1 MAAARFPIGRFV
13 RELEPVVAPYA
24 AAVSDHQAECLRA
37 VLYGLLRDPSPYL
50 ADVARSATDLG
61 GTLDARE
68 QRLSR
73 FAASPKLDLDALRRV
88 HRGVLSRLL
97 PRRGRIPLYAD
108 LSDISKPYAETLE
121 ALDRVRDGSD
131 PEKGI
136 QPGYWLN
143 EVYVGLAHR
152 RLAPVVFDLFS
163 LRDGVTLSQ
172 NQVLLAGIEWA
183 FALVGPRGV
192 WVGDRGYDN
201 GKILAALLSGGRD
214 FVIRLQAGS
223 SSRTLR
229 LPSGETRTVEA
240 LLPTIPALGPLDPK
254 RPDRGSVG
262 IASVQL
268 PEHPDCPLTLVAVR
282 GRSREAFV
290 VLTTL
295 PVRGAQGARCM
306 VRRYLA
312 RWGGAE
318 DPIRFI
324 KQNFRLEKFLV
335 SKLRAM
341 RAWAFFMAIAMTLL
355 AILLAPGRLRRRLLA
370 LVEWFREHV
379 PFAYYWIARAVRELL
394 RSIPPARYL
403 RLVTGAR
410 P

>member
-1 MAAARFPIGRFV
+1 MATARYPIGQFGRK
-13 RELEPVVAPYA
+13 LEPVVARYA
-24 AAVSDHQAECLRA
+24 GAVRDHQSPCLRA
-37 VLYGLLRDPSPYL
+37 VLYGLLRDTSPYL
-50 ADVARSATDLG
+50 AGVARSATGLG
-61 GTLDARE
+61 DTLEARE

-73 FAASPKLDLDALRRV
+73 FVASPKLDLDALREA
-88 HRGVLSRLL
+88 HHEVLSRLL
-97 PRRGRIPLYAD
+97 PRRGRVPLYAD
-108 LSDISKPYAETLE
+108 LSDISKPYAKTFD

-131 PEKGI
+131 PDKKI

-163 LRDGVTLSQ
+163 LRDGVTRSQ
-172 NQVLLAGIEWA
+172 NEVLLAGIERA
-183 FALVGPRGV
+183 FALVGLRGI
-192 WVGDRGYDN
+192 WIADRGYDN
-201 GKILAALLSGGRD
+201 GRIFDALLPAGRD

-223 SSRTLR
+223 SSRVLR
-229 LPSGETRTVEA
+229 LDSGETRTVEA
-240 LLPTIPALGPLDPK
+240 LLPTISVLGPLDPK
-254 RPDRGSVG
+254 RPERGSVG
-262 IASVQL
+262 AISVRL
-268 PEHPDCPLTLVAVR
+268 PDHPDRPLHLVFVR
-282 GRSREAFV
+282 GRSKEPLV

-295 PVRGAQGARCM
+295 RILGASHARR
-306 VRRYLA
+306 VVHRYFA

-341 RAWAFFMAIAMTLL
+341 QAWAFFMAITMTLL
-355 AILLAPGRLRRRLLA
+355 AILLAPGGLRRRILA
-370 LVEWFREHV
+370 LVEWFRQRV

-394 RSIPPARYL
+394 SSVPPARYL
-403 RLVTGAR
+403 RLVTGAG